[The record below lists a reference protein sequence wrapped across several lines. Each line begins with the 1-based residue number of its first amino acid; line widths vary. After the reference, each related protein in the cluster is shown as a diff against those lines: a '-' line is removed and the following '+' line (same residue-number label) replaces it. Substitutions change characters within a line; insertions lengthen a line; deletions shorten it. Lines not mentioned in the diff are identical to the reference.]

1 MESRRIVAGAVLLAT
16 LFVLGLSSVVFSCI
30 PGDSGNCESRVNL
43 RISWLGG
50 SGKSNATII
59 LADNLDSLE
68 QSLREFAS
76 RTSKSGWGK
85 TDETIGAETNN
96 NSAIRLLSAMPLA
109 KWTDV
114 ELDRAIVKI
123 YERSPEES
131 FNRAHRLA
139 LIAAEQERRLSE
151 RAAEAAAAL
160 LPKTVTVVRTAQ
172 RKAPAAPAA
181 PAVAAVAGSK
191 DPYNA
196 PAPTGQWAYIEPH
209 TTVWYR
215 VNDGWRRLNV
225 WMNDNHAQG
234 LTLAIYGPDQTD
246 VWSGKPAGMGT
257 PGAGFDFWW
266 TGRAAVK
273 GLWTLRLTNT
283 TDHAMPYNLN
293 GGSFSETAGDMC
305 RNCHGNIQSDQF
317 DKCQHPGSWCK
328 DLKRE
333 YKGK

>member
-30 PGDSGNCESRVNL
+30 PGGTGSCESPVDL

-50 SGKSNATII
+50 GGKSNATVI
-59 LADNLDSLE
+59 LADNQDTLE
-68 QSLREFAS
+68 QSLREFAG
-76 RTSKSGWGK
+76 RTSKSGSDK
-85 TDETIGAETNN
+85 TDESIAAQTNSN
-96 NSAIRLLSAMPLA
+96 TAIRLLSAMPLGQ
-109 KWTDV
+109 WTDV
-114 ELDRAIVKI
+114 ELDRAIAKL
-123 YERSPEES
+123 YERLPEES
-131 FNRAHRLA
+131 FNRAHLLA
-139 LIAAEQERRLSE
+139 LMATEQERRLSE
-151 RAAEAAAAL
+151 RVAAGAAAL
-160 LPKTVTVVRTAQ
+160 RLKTVAVVRAA
-172 RKAPAAPAA
+172 KPVAPAAPAA
-181 PAVAAVAGSK
+181 PAAAAVAGSK
-191 DPYNA
+191 DPFNA

-209 TTVWYR
+209 ATVWYR

-246 VWSGKPAGMGT
+246 VWSSKPAGMGT

-266 TGRAAVK
+266 TGRSATK